1 MNLGGL
7 SNGLEP
13 LRVGVLGFDVA
24 DELLGCETEVSGVGT
39 PNVPTVANG
48 FGLEDGFP
56 NMVGVGTSG

>member
-1 MNLGGL
+1 MGGL

-13 LRVGVLGFDVA
+13 LKVGVLGFVMA

-48 FGLEDGFP
+48 FGLEDGVP
-56 NMVGVGTSG
+56 NMVGDGTNG